1 MERSAF
7 IRLAPSCEVRC
18 GEATYRITHEI
29 DLDSVLGENIATGE
43 RKRLKVADIE
53 AVQPDAGGPAE
64 KQCRASD
71 ISDKAW
77 SVAEQRWA
85 IIKPLVDRG
94 IIPRA
99 EVEAVATRAGV
110 DPSTIYR
117 WLSDYS
123 HSGHLSAL
131 APTTAGRPPGRTS
144 LSPEVEAI
152 IAGKIEDA
160 FLTRQK
166 LKPSDIIEKVEAAC
180 RQAKLPVPGKNTV
193 RARIAA
199 LHPQLVLRRRG
210 ERAKADNLGKPV
222 RGHFPGADKPLAVVQ
237 IDHTQ
242 LDVIVVEETTRL
254 PMGRPWLTL
263 AIDVYSRMVTGYH
276 LSMERPNANAVG
288 LCLSM
293 SMLPKGPVLEALGV
307 PGEWPVYGRLAKVMA
322 DNAKEFRGKLLARAC
337 RDWGIDLDFRPVK
350 TPHYGGHIERL
361 MGTTANEVRKL
372 DGATFSNTRQRE
384 GYNSE
389 GMASMTL
396 GEVERYLVDFLTTT
410 YHMRLHSEIEMTPR
424 RRWQVG
430 LLGDG
435 VQPGAGLPEKIADA
449 EKLRLDF
456 TPCLERTIQRYGVE
470 MDKIGY
476 QDEVLYRW
484 AGATDPDDPK
494 RPRQFEFRRDPRDV
508 SRIWF
513 WDPEIQ
519 RYFAIPYRDLS
530 HPSVSLWQIKA
541 AKAELKRQGVLD
553 VDEDQLFKAIAR
565 REGYAEEARAKTKAA
580 RREFHRASQV
590 KPAPAAAPVQEPR
603 STALSPREDDGLFDT
618 PPVIYGDI
626 EPAEFQR

>member
-18 GEATYRITHEI
+18 GEATYCITHEI
-29 DLDSVLGENIATGE
+29 DLDNVLGENVATGE

-53 AVQPDAGGPAE
+53 AVQPDPGGPAE
-64 KQCRASD
+64 TQRRASD

-77 SVAEQRWA
+77 SIAEQRWA

-99 EVEAVATRAGV
+99 EVEAVAAQAKV

-123 HSGHLSAL
+123 HSGHLSSL
-131 APTTAGRPPGRTS
+131 APTTAGRPLGRTS
-144 LSPEVEAI
+144 LSSEVEAI
-152 IAGKIEDA
+152 IAGEIEDTY
-160 FLTRQK
+160 LTRKK

-193 RARIAA
+193 RGRIAA
-199 LHPQLVLRRRG
+199 LHPQLVLRRCG
-210 ERAKADNLGKPV
+210 ERAEADNLGKPIWD
-222 RGHFPGADKPLAVVQ
+222 HFPDADKPLAVVQ

-242 LDVIVVEETTRL
+242 LDVILVEKTTRL

-276 LSMERPNANAVG
+276 LSMERPNGNAVG

-293 SMLPKGPVLEALGV
+293 SMLPKEQVLEVLGV
-307 PGEWPVYGRLAKVMA
+307 PGEWPIYGRVAKVMA
-322 DNAKEFRGKLLARAC
+322 DTTKKFRGKLLARAC
-337 RDWGIDLDFRPVK
+337 RNWGIDLDLRPVK
-350 TPHYGGHIERL
+350 IPHYGGHIERL
-361 MGTTANEVRKL
+361 MGTTANEIRKL
-372 DGATFSNTRQRE
+372 DGATFSNTPQCE

-389 GMASMTL
+389 GTANMTL
-396 GEVERYLVDFLTTT
+396 GEVERNLVDFLTTT
-410 YHMRLHSEIEMTPR
+410 YHMRLHSEIEMAPR

-435 VQPGAGLPEKIADA
+435 AKPGAGLPERIADA

-456 TPCLERTIQRYGVE
+456 TPCLERMIQRYGVE
-470 MDKIGY
+470 VDKIGY
-476 QDEVLYRW
+476 QDEILYRW
-484 AGATDPDDPK
+484 AGAADPDDPK

-513 WDPEIQ
+513 WDPEVQ
-519 RYFAIPYRDLS
+519 RYFEIPYRDLS
-530 HPSVSLWQIKA
+530 HPSVSLWQIKM
-541 AKAELKRQGVLD
+541 AKTELKRQGVQD
-553 VDEDQLFKAIAR
+553 VDEDGLFAAIQAASP
-565 REGYAEEARAKTKAA
+565 AEE
-580 RREFHRASQV
+580 
-590 KPAPAAAPVQEPR
+590 PP
-603 STALSPREDDGLFDT
+603 STAKSPRKDDGLFDT
-618 PPVIYGDI
+618 LPVIYGDI